1 MAALGFR
8 PAPGTVAT
16 IPETVATIPT
26 TQADTPAGVTNE
38 EANKAAIKALQN
50 AFQGFGLPF
59 IFGRASGNPMSTL
72 FSTLLTTLKNS
83 NSVNNNNGTAAVLDI
98 VSHIVNNMQPDQ
110 DPIQSVVE
118 TTSVMGL
125 SLAGGVM
132 EAVPQLVSVFS
143 SMLFNTQSRAMDNVL
158 SDVTGLLN
166 GVVDTFMQSFQSIAQ
181 LPAYLTTGLTA
192 AINNITSIS
201 SDKGGMDG
209 FFDIAGQA
217 IGSANLIIDQLNNTV
232 HDVTRPIMDILKNEL
247 RTGID
252 VVNDDLEVRIND
264 ALNSL
269 ANGSMSKC
277 AAPITSSMRL
287 VGDGLL
293 TAVESCLEEE
303 IANLLSPLATV
314 ETALLSTQATLSSA
328 NHVLSACFNW
338 NFWECGWN
346 VRVERGVFYHVFANL
361 YFIFQMS
368 PTISAV
374 LNMSG
379 AYVTIPAQ
387 ATAVYSTIQT
397 RLPACIAIDAV
408 AALKDAAMA
417 ALPLSTCVF

>member
-1 MAALGFR
+1 MAALGFG
-8 PAPGTVAT
+8 PAT
-16 IPETVATIPT
+16 PETVATIPT
-26 TQADTPAGVTNE
+26 SQVATPAGVTNE

-59 IFGRASGNPMSTL
+59 NFGRATANPMSTL

-83 NSVNNNNGTAAVLDI
+83 NSVNTNNGTAAVLDV
-98 VSHIVNNMQPDQ
+98 VSHIVNNMHPDQ
-110 DPIQSVVE
+110 DPIKNMVE
-118 TTSVMGL
+118 TTSDMGL

-132 EAVPQLVSVFS
+132 EAVPQLVSVLS
-143 SMLFNTQSRAMDNVL
+143 SVLFNTQTRAMDTVL
-158 SDVTGLLN
+158 NDVTGLLN
-166 GVVDTFMQSFQSIAQ
+166 GVVATFMQSFESIAQ
-181 LPAYLTTGLTA
+181 LPAYLTLGLTT

-217 IGSANLIIDQLNNTV
+217 IGSASSIVDQLNNTV
-232 HDVTRPIMDILKNEL
+232 HDVTRPILDIMKNEL

-264 ALNSL
+264 ALNGL

-293 TAVESCLEEE
+293 SAVETCLEAE

-314 ETALLSTQATLSSA
+314 ETALLSTQTTLQNA
-328 NHVLSACFNW
+328 NNVLSACFNW

-346 VRVERGVFYHVFANL
+346 VRVEWEVLYKASANL

-387 ATAVYSTIQT
+387 ATAIYSTIQT
-397 RLPACIAIDAV
+397 RLPTCIALDAV
-408 AALKDAAMA
+408 NALKDAAMA